1 VTKLTQFEPLLDRAL
16 AFKWL
21 LIRASSTDIININVF
36 IGVIQIT
43 MILLDLTLTLCELQN
58 QFTLFSWVVS
68 QGAIS
73 KAAATV
79 PSAILAGQSVGSL
92 NFVQTSSATLSDR
105 KGRVEI

>member
-21 LIRASSTDIININVF
+21 LIRASSTDIINVF